1 MRWNRARMEPG
12 GARLDATRDPAST
25 AGLEPARAGQAGR
38 RVAVRHRPA
47 RGGADALPEV
57 QGHPRAGRGARR
69 GATRGRRI
77 PPDGRWRGGAARA
90 RRVNKLDSSHAAS
103 RTPTPLGGGAGPVS
117 VPDPPAMERASLA
130 LTARD
135 ELPQL
140 IGRLNAAAVGV
151 C

>member
-1 MRWNRARMEPG
+1 M
-12 GARLDATRDPAST
+12 
-25 AGLEPARAGQAGR
+25 
-38 RVAVRHRPA
+38 
-47 RGGADALPEV
+47 
-57 QGHPRAGRGARR
+57 
-69 GATRGRRI
+69 
-77 PPDGRWRGGAARA
+77 
-90 RRVNKLDSSHAAS
+90 NKLDSSHAAS

-151 C
+151 CVV